1 MKKTVVV
8 ASGTGAVA
16 LLLAACAPG
25 ASPAPTV
32 TVAVT
37 ETVTVSPTP
46 SPAPDPSADPVA
58 DEAYAAPTMSSS
70 DAIELCVAAHERSE
84 VDSTLTGEQYAFLT
98 QSGAWWVVL
107 EGENENGPLYGD
119 CTVGADPADVGY
131 GEAVVDSFTPNL
143 VDTVVNEKGG
153 M

>member
-1 MKKTVVV
+1 MKKTIVL
-8 ASGTGAVA
+8 ASGACAVA

-37 ETVTVSPTP
+37 ETVTATPTS

-70 DAIELCVAAHERSE
+70 DAIELCVAAHERSGF
-84 VDSTLTGEQYAFLT
+84 DSTLTGGEYTFLT

-107 EGENENGPLYGD
+107 EGENENGALYGD
-119 CTVGADPADVGY
+119 CTVGEDSTDVGY
-131 GEAVVDSFTPNL
+131 GEAIVDSFTPAL